1 MGAMEPVPAN
11 EPPIPEILLAAA
23 VVSLSPSLIWIIF
36 GDLYLADDVTLSFF
50 ASVILSV
57 MYLHINPNQGIRRSS
72 VTSGVETKPGRVY
85 FTFIKYDWVLLAY
98 GIVFVMSFPVPLLPY
113 LVYWAFLP
121 FHSVMVMA
129 MTIRRTNVK
138 PRTNYRLRVAL
149 SILFCLGGIL
159 WTYYAGSHF
168 YLT

>member
-1 MGAMEPVPAN
+1 M
-11 EPPIPEILLAAA
+11 
-23 VVSLSPSLIWIIF
+23 
-36 GDLYLADDVTLSFF
+36 
-50 ASVILSV
+50 
-57 MYLHINPNQGIRRSS
+57 
-72 VTSGVETKPGRVY
+72 Y

-159 WTYYAGSHF
+159 WPYYAGSHF